1 MALQRNTI
9 QVQGTDRT
17 YWLAPA
23 ADPDA
28 PILLGLH
35 GSGMSGPLLA
45 DWTGLATRGPA
56 AGFTTVF
63 PDARQERW
71 DDTGLG
77 RTDGLDDA
85 AFVAALV
92 DLMQKGHSPRRRVV
106 LVGLSNG
113 ATFAEHLT
121 RTGAAAVDCL
131 VLVAGTARVVSRR
144 AVPVPRQPA
153 SVLIVVGTADPQMP
167 YRGGRSRGLIAWVAR
182 RRARSVLRHAEG
194 REVVAV
200 ETLAADWAAVNGC
213 PIEPGVEHLDGPQPA
228 DRITWSKPGHRPVVL
243 YRLVGAGHGW
253 PGSRQY
259 APAWLVGRIPQGFDA
274 TAVALEF
281 AAQSAGGLVVE

>member
-23 ADPDA
+23 ADPAA
-28 PILLGLH
+28 PLLVALH
-35 GSGMSGPLLA
+35 GAGMTGQLMA
-45 DWTGLATRGPA
+45 DWTRLATRGPA

-63 PDARQERW
+63 PDGRQERW
-71 DDTGLG
+71 DDTGRG
-77 RTDGLDDA
+77 RADGLDDA
-85 AFVAALV
+85 AFVAALL
-92 DLMQKGHSPRRRVV
+92 DLLQKDHSPRLRVV

-113 ATFAEHLT
+113 ATFAERLA
-121 RTGAAAVDCL
+121 RTAVVAVDSL

-153 SVLIVVGTADPQMP
+153 GVLMVLGTADPHVP
-167 YRGGRSRGLIAWVAR
+167 YEGGRGRGFMAWVAR
-182 RRARSVLRHAEG
+182 RRALRVLLHAEG
-194 REVVAV
+194 REVVAA
-200 ETLAADWAAVNGC
+200 ETLATDWAAVNGC
-213 PIEPGVEHLDGPQPA
+213 PLEPHVEQLPDQAA
-228 DRITWSKPGHRPVVL
+228 DRMTWLAPGHRPVVI
-243 YRLVGAGHGW
+243 YRLIGAGHGW

-274 TAVALEF
+274 TAVALDF
-281 AAQSAGGLVVE
+281 AAQSAGGRVVE